1 MCDIKKSDLVNS
13 GVVLPQS
20 SSSSSSSSL
29 LSSSSSS
36 SSSSMDVEVPEKR
49 ICEFGGLSCQVVVVV
64 GVVVGVSGCDV
75 VLDEN
80 LWLANSAR

>member
-1 MCDIKKSDLVNS
+1 
-13 GVVLPQS
+13 
-20 SSSSSSSSL
+20 
-29 LSSSSSS
+29 
-36 SSSSMDVEVPEKR
+36 MDVEVPAKR